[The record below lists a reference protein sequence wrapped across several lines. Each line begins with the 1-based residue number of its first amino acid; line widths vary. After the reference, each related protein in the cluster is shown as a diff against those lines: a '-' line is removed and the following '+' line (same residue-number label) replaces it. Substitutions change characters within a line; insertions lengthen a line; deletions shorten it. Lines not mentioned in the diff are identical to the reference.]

1 MREKAKN
8 GMEVDSG
15 PPEAASLGTL
25 KRDDDTFPDDQTTEE
40 EPEWTALGRPLNLYF
55 IVRDPLMS

>member
-15 PPEAASLGTL
+15 LPEAASLGTL
-25 KRDDDTFPDDQTTEE
+25 KRDDDRVE
-40 EPEWTALGRPLNLYF
+40 GS
-55 IVRDPLMS
+55 VRYIS